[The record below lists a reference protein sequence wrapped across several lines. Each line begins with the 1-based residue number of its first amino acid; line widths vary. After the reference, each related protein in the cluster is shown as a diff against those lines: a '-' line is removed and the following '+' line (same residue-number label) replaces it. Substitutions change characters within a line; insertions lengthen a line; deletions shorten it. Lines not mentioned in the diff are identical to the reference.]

1 MTYGTQQDMGV
12 GEQVIKVCC
21 STNEARLLNMHS
33 WVTTRVT

>member
-21 STNEARLLNMHS
+21 LNQRRMTAEHA
-33 WVTTRVT
+33 